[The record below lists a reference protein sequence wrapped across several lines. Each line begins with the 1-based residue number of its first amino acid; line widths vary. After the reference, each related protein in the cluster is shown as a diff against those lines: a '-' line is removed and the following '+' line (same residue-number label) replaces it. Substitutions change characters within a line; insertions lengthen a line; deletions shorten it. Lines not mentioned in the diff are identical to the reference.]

1 VSGREQLVA
10 GLASDRVDNHAN
22 FAVMPDDQHFV
33 VVVPDS
39 GQGTVE
45 VTGWQ
50 AALKHR

>member
-1 VSGREQLVA
+1 
-10 GLASDRVDNHAN
+10 VDNHAN
-22 FAVMPDDQHFV
+22 FAVMPDDKHFV

-50 AALKHR
+50 AALHHR